1 MIGLTVVG
9 NEQATVITSSPFR
22 IRRSPNFS
30 EVNVEKAAKFALE
43 PELTRVAYLTP
54 TNLLNS
60 LQNSSAKCPSV
71 SQNSKDASIAFSISL
86 SSNTLPETLT
96 GVIPGIK
103 VLFK

>member
-30 EVNVEKAAKFALE
+30 EVNAENAAKLALE

-54 TNLLNS
+54 RNLPNS

-71 SQNSKDASIAFSISL
+71 SQNSKEASTAFSISF

-96 GVIPGIK
+96 DVTPGTKI
-103 VLFK
+103 